1 MEFWNLYRIVR
12 KRLWMVLFLVVVTL
26 GFTMYSVMSR
36 PHIYKAVATMRVA
49 ITSPAVSDIGRLDW
63 YTAGMLFSSL
73 QETILSRS
81 ILQEVVAQNQLGMT
95 PDELR
100 SGMGVSRVG
109 NSNLLRIEVK
119 STEPEM
125 AKRLANDV
133 AVAFIRSNQKLLDS
147 QNASSVSFYEEQVKQ
162 AEQNYERARDDFR
175 DSLNQP
181 NARAAE
187 NRFITAQAAYQAAQD
202 KLEGVRLINRFP
214 DLRPSSVAMDEP
226 AVTPTEPEGRQASR
240 YALIALLVSLI
251 FGVFL
256 ALAIEYLDYS
266 IKSPHEV
273 TADLGLA
280 VVGTIPHFRRGVSAV
295 AHVLSNLELPVLS
308 PALRWRMGRLESR
321 RLPADELPPDS
332 AEAFRT
338 ARVNLAVAHRRRQ
351 REGITGASQLLIASS
366 RPRDGKTTV
375 TAQLGIALAR
385 AGHRV
390 ILVDGDLRKPELH
403 LHCGSPP
410 SETGLV
416 QVLQGVATPAQ
427 ATQDTAYPKLSML
440 SVGEYD
446 RSLAELLDTEQFS
459 ELLDTLGHDY
469 DFVLVD
475 SPALGI
481 YPDAAV
487 LASRLGRAVLVVD
500 ATRPSSDNEL
510 RSLGLLRRSG
520 ATGEGVILNKISP
533 EYVNPMKLRGL
544 PPHIIDLSDTF
555 LGNGHANGHTNGHTN
570 GNGTDGHAQPAN
582 WNGLGRG

>member
-26 GFTMYSVMSR
+26 GFTMYNVMSR
-36 PHIYKAVATMRVA
+36 PHTYRAVATMRVA
-49 ITSPAVSDIGRLDW
+49 VTSPAVSDIGRLDW
-63 YTAGMLFSSL
+63 FTAGMLFSSL
-73 QETILSRS
+73 QETILSRN
-81 ILQEVVAQNQLGMT
+81 ILQEVITQNQLGMT
-95 PDELR
+95 PDVLR
-100 SGMGVSRVG
+100 SAIGVSRVG

-133 AVAFIRSNQKLLDS
+133 AVTFIRSNQKLLDS

-181 NARAAE
+181 NARASE

-202 KLEGVRLINRFP
+202 KLEAVRLINRFP

-226 AVTPTEPEGRQASR
+226 AVTPTEPEGRQAAR

-266 IKSPHEV
+266 IKSPHEI

-280 VVGTIPHFRRGVSAV
+280 VVGTIPHFRRGVSAA
-295 AHVLSNLELPVLS
+295 AHVLSNLEIPLLS

-321 RLPADELPPDS
+321 RMPAEELPPDS

-351 REGITGASQLLIASS
+351 REGLTGASQLLIASS
-366 RPRDGKTTV
+366 RPRDGKTTI

-385 AGHRV
+385 AGNRV
-390 ILVDGDLRKPELH
+390 VVVDGDLRKPELH
-403 LHCGSPP
+403 LHFGSAAC
-410 SETGLV
+410 ETGLV
-416 QVLQGVATPAQ
+416 QVLQGAVTPGQ
-427 ATQDTAYPKLSML
+427 ALQGTPYPNLSVL
-440 SVGEYD
+440 GVGEYD
-446 RSLAELLDTEQFS
+446 LSHPELLDSELFS
-459 ELLDTLGHDY
+459 ELLEGLGEHY

-475 SPALGI
+475 SPALGLN
-481 YPDAAV
+481 PDAAV
-487 LASRLGRAVLVVD
+487 LASRLGRALLVVD

-510 RSLGLLRRSG
+510 RSLALLRRTG
-520 ATGEGVILNKISP
+520 ATVEGVILNKISP

-544 PPHIIDLSDTF
+544 PPHIIDLSDGF
-555 LGNGHANGHTNGHTN
+555 LGNGHGN
-570 GNGTDGHAQPAN
+570 GNGSNGHAQPVN
-582 WNGLGRG
+582 LTGRGPA